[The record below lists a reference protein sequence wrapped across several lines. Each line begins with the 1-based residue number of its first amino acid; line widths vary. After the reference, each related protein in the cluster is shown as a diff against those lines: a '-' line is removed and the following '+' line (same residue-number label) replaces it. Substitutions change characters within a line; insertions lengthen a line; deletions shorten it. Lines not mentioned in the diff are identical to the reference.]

1 MALQRTT
8 DKPGGQTRDDVK
20 RHVGTLMKR
29 RKGREMAIKKLSKEE
44 VELGEDK
51 LSYKERQNLPKGAFA
66 LPGKGSGPEGKQG
79 GSYPIPD
86 ESHGRNALARVSQH
100 GTEAEKATVRR
111 AVHKKFPDIK
121 VSESVMRDLL
131 TVELDE
137 THDPSPDK
145 SGGKHIQTPDSHMG
159 VPVKKLK
166 PSLKGMSPARR
177 KIERAR
183 MNRMKGEEVEMDEK
197 MTPQQRRSREG
208 MRTASQDKA
217 GRKHGAMVPA
227 RGDYSKTYDR
237 DKQFKKNIGPQGNR
251 KPHEAERGVKKV
263 RGAKEEV
270 EIDEA
275 RSVDSAMSIISS
287 IVKNKQAGEIIHGDR
302 KKSKVDLYSASAIQQ
317 VYNALNKKNQEKME
331 KVISKNRQGLAKM
344 ADFSMS
350 MMK

>member
-1 MALQRTT
+1 
-8 DKPGGQTRDDVK
+8 
-20 RHVGTLMKR
+20 
-29 RKGREMAIKKLSKEE
+29 
-44 VELGEDK
+44 
-51 LSYKERQNLPKGAFA
+51 
-66 LPGKGSGPEGKQG
+66 
-79 GSYPIPD
+79 
-86 ESHGRNALARVSQH
+86 
-100 GTEAEKATVRR
+100 
-111 AVHKKFPDIK
+111 
-121 VSESVMRDLL
+121 MRDLL

-137 THDPSPDK
+137 THDLSPDK

-183 MNRMKGEEVEMDEK
+183 MNRMKGEEVE
-197 MTPQQRRSREG
+197 
-208 MRTASQDKA
+208 
-217 GRKHGAMVPA
+217 
-227 RGDYSKTYDR
+227 
-237 DKQFKKNIGPQGNR
+237 
-251 KPHEAERGVKKV
+251 
-263 RGAKEEV
+263 
-270 EIDEA
+270 IDEA

-302 KKSKVDLYSASAIQQ
+302 KKSKIDLYSASAIQQ